1 MQLAARIS
9 LGLSLLATTPAF
21 ASDWLTSSALI
32 GTSKYADFEHY
43 DYVNPD
49 APKGGT
55 VNDTVTGTFD
65 SFNPFIVR
73 GAPAIGLSA
82 FGGLLYDTLFQQ
94 STDEPGVSHPLV
106 AEAFKYA
113 DDYSSATYRLDPKA
127 KFQDGTTITPAD
139 VIWSFETL
147 KRISPQYN
155 KYFAN
160 VVSAAEAA
168 PGEVTF
174 AFDQTG
180 NRELP
185 HIIGDLAVLPKAWW
199 TGTDAQGRARNIDDP
214 TLEPPLGSGAWRI
227 ASFEA
232 GKEIVWER
240 VKDYWAASKP
250 VNVGRLNVERRV
262 YRYFLDD
269 NARWQAFTKGGFQDI
284 RIENRSQ
291 KWATEY
297 NFPAFQAGDVIK
309 QEFEQHS
316 GEPMQGYVFNLR
328 RPQFADRR
336 VRQALSLAFDF
347 ESMNRTLFYGLY
359 TRTDSFFEGGGLASS
374 GLPEGEELALLEP
387 LRSKVPDEVFTTPF
401 VLPVYDKP
409 DSERTYL
416 RQAYGLLKDAGWVTK
431 DGKLVNGKTGE
442 PFRIEFLGSD
452 PIDERVAGPYMANL
466 RKLGVDATLRV
477 VDAAQYEARVESF
490 DFDMLPIASFAQSL
504 SPGNEQRD
512 FFSSAAAD
520 TRGSRNLFG
529 LKDPSVDALIDKV
542 IFAKDRPG
550 LIAATHALDRVLLW
564 DFIIVPQWHNPK
576 VWSARWDKFGMP
588 DKPQG
593 YLGVDLD
600 SWWIDPA
607 KDAALAA
614 KYQNVK

>member
-9 LGLSLLATTPAF
+9 LGLSLLAASPAF

-32 GTSKYADFEHY
+32 GTSKYSDFEHY

-106 AEAFKYA
+106 AEAFKFA

-127 KFQDGTTITPAD
+127 KFQDGTPITPVD

-155 KYFAN
+155 KYFAD
-160 VVSAAEAA
+160 VVSAAETA

-174 AFDQTG
+174 TFDQTG

-199 TGTDAQGRARNIDDP
+199 TGTDAQGKPRNIDDP

-240 VKDYWAASKP
+240 VKDFWAASKP
-250 VNVGRLNVERRV
+250 VNVGRLNVDRRV

-297 NFPAFQAGDVIK
+297 NFPAFQNGDVIK

-328 RPQFADRR
+328 RQQLADRR

-359 TRTDSFFEGGGLASS
+359 TRTDSFFEGGELASS

-387 LRSKVPDEVFTTPF
+387 LRGKVPEEVFTAPY

-452 PIDERVAGPYMANL
+452 PIDERVAGPYIANL

-564 DFIIVPQWHNPK
+564 NFIIVPQWHNPK

>member
-9 LGLSLLATTPAF
+9 LGLSLLAASPAF

-32 GTSKYADFEHY
+32 GTSKYSDFEHY

-106 AEAFKYA
+106 AEAFKFA

-127 KFQDGTTITPAD
+127 KFQDGTPITPVD

-160 VVSAAEAA
+160 VVSAAETA

-174 AFDQTG
+174 TFDQTG

-199 TGTDAQGRARNIDDP
+199 TGTDAQGKPRNIDDP

-240 VKDYWAASKP
+240 VKDFWAASKP
-250 VNVGRLNVERRV
+250 VNVGRLNVDRRV

-297 NFPAFQAGDVIK
+297 NFPAFQNGDVIK

-328 RPQFADRR
+328 RPQLADRR

-359 TRTDSFFEGGGLASS
+359 TRTDSFFEGGELASS

-387 LRSKVPDEVFTTPF
+387 LRGKVPEEVFTTPY

-452 PIDERVAGPYMANL
+452 PIDERVAGPYIANL

>member
-160 VVSAAEAA
+160 VVSAAETA

-174 AFDQTG
+174 TFDQTG

-185 HIIGDLAVLPKAWW
+185 HIMGDLAVLPKAWW
-199 TGTDAQGRARNIDDP
+199 TGTDAQGKARNIDDP

-359 TRTDSFFEGGGLASS
+359 TRTDSFFEGGELASS

-387 LRSKVPDEVFTTPF
+387 LRSTVPDEVFSTPF

-607 KDAALAA
+607 KDATLAA

>member
-160 VVSAAEAA
+160 VVSAAETA

-174 AFDQTG
+174 TFDQTG

-185 HIIGDLAVLPKAWW
+185 HIMGDLAVLPKAWW
-199 TGTDAQGRARNIDDP
+199 TGTDAQGKARNIDDP

-359 TRTDSFFEGGGLASS
+359 TRTDSFFEGGELASS

-387 LRSKVPDEVFTTPF
+387 LRGKVPDEVFTTPF
-401 VLPVYDKP
+401 VLPVYDRP

-542 IFAKDRPG
+542 IFAKDRPE

-588 DKPQG
+588 DKLQG

>member
-1 MQLAARIS
+1 MQLAARVT
-9 LGLSLLATTPAF
+9 LGLSLLATTPVF
-21 ASDWLTSSALI
+21 GGDWLTSSALI
-32 GTSKYADFEHY
+32 GTSKYSDFQHY

-73 GAPAIGLSA
+73 GAPAVGLSA

-106 AEAFKYA
+106 AKAFKYA
-113 DDYSSATYRLDPKA
+113 DDFSSATYRLDPEA
-127 KFQDGTTITPAD
+127 KFQDGSPITPAD

-160 VVSAAEAA
+160 VASAAETA

-174 AFDQTG
+174 TFDHPG

-185 HIIGDLAVLPKAWW
+185 HIMGDLAVLPKAWW
-199 TGTDAQGRARNIDDP
+199 TGKDAQGKPRNIDDP
-214 TLEPPLGSGAWRI
+214 TLEPPLGSGAWRV

-240 VKDYWAASKP
+240 VKDYWAANKP
-250 VNVGRLNVERRV
+250 VNVGRLNVDRRV

-336 VRQALSLAFDF
+336 VRQALTLAFDF

-359 TRTDSFFEGGGLASS
+359 TRTDSFFEGGELASS
-374 GLPEGEELALLEP
+374 GLPEGDELGLLEP
-387 LRSKVPDEVFTTPF
+387 LRGKVPDEVFTSPF
-401 VLPVYDKP
+401 VLPIYDKP

-416 RQAYGLLKDAGWVTK
+416 RQAYGLLKEAGWVTR
-431 DGKLVNGKTGE
+431 DGKLVNEKTGE
-442 PFRIEFLGSD
+442 PFRIEFVGSD

-529 LKDPSVDALIDKV
+529 LKDEAVDALIDKV

-564 DFIIVPQWHNPK
+564 DFVIVPQWHNPK
-576 VWSARWDKFGMP
+576 VWTARWDKFGMP

-593 YLGVDLD
+593 YLGIDLD

-607 KDAALAA
+607 KDASLVA